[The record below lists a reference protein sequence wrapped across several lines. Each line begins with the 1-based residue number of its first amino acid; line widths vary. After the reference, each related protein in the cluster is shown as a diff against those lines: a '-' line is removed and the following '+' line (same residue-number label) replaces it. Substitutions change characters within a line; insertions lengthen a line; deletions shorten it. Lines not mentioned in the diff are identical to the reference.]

1 MLDASEYLHL
11 AIHASQQDDHH
22 AALNYLGQALE
33 LEPENAAVRYFL
45 AAEHAELGL
54 YERAVS
60 GMKEALA
67 LDEGLDIARFQ
78 LGLLSL
84 QLQRLEEAREAF
96 ATLADRT
103 VDEGLK
109 AFSSAYLD
117 LLDEKVSD
125 ACRKLE
131 HGLAVCTNEALV
143 RDMSR
148 VLGSLAEGDG
158 AEAVKGE
165 ETGSVYLGAYRD
177 SVEPS

>member
-33 LEPENAAVRYFL
+33 REPGNAAVRYFL

-54 YERAVS
+54 YERALS

-84 QLQRLEEAREAF
+84 QLHDLDEARNAF
-96 ATLADRT
+96 SSLADRT
-103 VDEGLK
+103 ADEGLK

-117 LLDEKVSD
+117 LLDERVSD

-131 HGLAVCTNEALV
+131 LGLAVCTNEALV

-148 VLGSLAEGDG
+148 VLASLAEGDG
-158 AEAVKGE
+158 VAPPQGE
-165 ETGSVYLGAYRD
+165 ETGTVYLGAYRD